1 MSEDREFE
9 FSFFDDDT
17 KIFDENAPKRKK
29 QIKEVTKETKP
40 EPVKKKKPVTII
52 KPKSLKKK
60 KEFKLPN
67 FKRKKEIKKND
78 PKKVEEKNLN
88 PVEKKPKK
96 NFVFDE
102 IGKRLQARKLVRKD
116 KVIANVEKQ
125 IERNINHPGRFTA
138 PKSRNLLA
146 RYILQKRL
154 EDDGFFDIEA
164 NYEYLTQEEVDKSRV
179 ANNKKDK
186 KLYKQVQAYEDAV
199 DDDKFRKGLTLF
211 KVGLAV
217 VMIAT
222 IIGVTSN
229 TVKSFT
235 GAVISSSQV
244 QVMNEEERAEYIQM
258 INSFVLEIEE
268 KDGYKFDYI
277 SMEDIQ
283 NGFSKIKKLEKNMS
297 ENQYKSAW
305 KGFRDQ
311 EFLDKIV
318 IRALGEEEYQNLTD
332 NQKRDYRQLAFEILP
347 VAKPDIFGNSNP
359 YIRNPIVYDEL
370 QAKNAAKEKG
380 YKIELVVNSD
390 RPEEVKNF
398 GRILHLRNLLNEDEY
413 EAASKVNNGQDLLE
427 GILRE
432 ALGEEQ
438 YNELRK
444 KEKRDYIQLI
454 YELLP
459 DTVKETYIKDPL
471 EFEKEPE
478 LEIGE

>member
-1 MSEDREFE
+1 MSEDMEFE
-9 FSFFDDDT
+9 FDFFGDEVK
-17 KIFDENAPKRKK
+17 KIDANVPRIKK
-29 QIKEVTKETKP
+29 QTEVKKETKP
-40 EPVKKKKPVTII
+40 EFVKKKKTVTIT
-52 KPKSLKKK
+52 KPKTQKKK
-60 KEFKLPN
+60 KDIKLPT
-67 FKRKKEIKKND
+67 FKKKKTVKNSE
-78 PKKVEEKNLN
+78 PKKVEEKKTN

-96 NFVFDE
+96 KFVFDE
-102 IGKRLQARKLVRKD
+102 TWKRPHARKLDRKG

-125 IERNINHPGRFTA
+125 IEKNLNHPGRFTA

-154 EDDGFFDIEA
+154 ENDGFFDIEA
-164 NYEYLTQEEVDKSRV
+164 DYEYLTQEEVDKSRF

-199 DDDKFRKGLTLF
+199 DDDKFRKGLMAF

-217 VMIAT
+217 IMIAT
-222 IIGVTSN
+222 MIGVTSN
-229 TVKSFT
+229 VVKSFT
-235 GAVISSSQV
+235 GAIIPTSQV
-244 QVMNEEERAEYIQM
+244 QVMTEEERAEYIQM
-258 INSFVLEIEE
+258 INSFVLEVEE

-283 NGFSKIKKLEKNMS
+283 NTFSKIKKVEKNMN
-297 ENQYKSAW
+297 EKQYEGAW
-305 KGFRDQ
+305 RGFRDQ
-311 EFLDKIV
+311 EFVDKIV
-318 IRALGEEEYQNLTD
+318 IRALGEEEYQKLTE

-347 VAKPDIFGNSNP
+347 EAKPEIFENAVP

-380 YKIELVVNSD
+380 YKTELIVNSD
-390 RPEEVKNF
+390 RPEVVKNF
-398 GRILHLRNLLNEDEY
+398 GRILHLRNMLDEDDF
-413 EAASKVNNGQDLLE
+413 EAASKVNDGQDLLE

-432 ALGEEQ
+432 SLGEEK

-444 KEKRDYIQLI
+444 NERRDYIQLI

-459 DTVKETYIKDPL
+459 ESAKGTYIKDPL
-471 EFEKEPE
+471 ELEKEPG